1 MLIYKITNL
10 INSKTYIG
18 QTTTSLQERIYNY
31 RKECKW
37 SKNPRPVI
45 FAMRKYGIENFT
57 FEIVENDIP
66 TKKLLD
72 EKERYYINEVYKS
85 LTTQGGYNVELGGNG
100 IGKHSEETKRK
111 ISEAQCGELNH
122 MFGKTGAANITS
134 KKIIELTTGKVYGSA
149 SEGAREL
156 GLSFSHVCSVAR
168 GERGSTGGYV
178 FRYLDEDNVP
188 VKPVTIAKIKS
199 LRIREKILPIYKH
212 LV

>member
-10 INSKTYIG
+10 INSKIYIG

-37 SKNPRPVI
+37 SKNPRPI
-45 FAMRKYGIENFT
+45 ISAMRKYGIENFT
-57 FEIVENDIP
+57 FEIVENDIL

-111 ISEAQCGELNH
+111 ISEVQYGELNH

-134 KKIIELTTGKVYGSA
+134 KKVIELTTGKVYESA

-168 GERGSTGGYV
+168 GERGSTG
-178 FRYLDEDNVP
+178 
-188 VKPVTIAKIKS
+188 
-199 LRIREKILPIYKH
+199 
-212 LV
+212 